1 MFLCTFLFSTKTL
14 QKSNRSCSFLSSFV
28 VVLPWHFNRWITTV
42 TYVLV
47 YLIRLLLLLVQDD
60 LKKKSVPLCSPLKT
74 CYWLPNWGQGD
85 VCLNTCKL
93 ERENGS
99 FLITHHMPKPLFSML
114 KKVFIK
120 DKCSTDLERISADK
134 VLSAQYRTGDKEYV
148 TLFSVMLK
156 IFSILFLK
164 KVQPVSSKEFTY

>member
-1 MFLCTFLFSTKTL
+1 
-14 QKSNRSCSFLSSFV
+14 
-28 VVLPWHFNRWITTV
+28 
-42 TYVLV
+42 
-47 YLIRLLLLLVQDD
+47 
-60 LKKKSVPLCSPLKT
+60 
-74 CYWLPNWGQGD
+74 
-85 VCLNTCKL
+85 
-93 ERENGS
+93 
-99 FLITHHMPKPLFSML
+99 MPKPLFSML

>member
-1 MFLCTFLFSTKTL
+1 M
-14 QKSNRSCSFLSSFV
+14 
-28 VVLPWHFNRWITTV
+28 
-42 TYVLV
+42 
-47 YLIRLLLLLVQDD
+47 
-60 LKKKSVPLCSPLKT
+60 
-74 CYWLPNWGQGD
+74 
-85 VCLNTCKL
+85 CLNTCKL

-156 IFSILFLK
+156 IFSIPSRSAELEEQHGNEKQSIGRTGYRNKDPVGQNLSCASYWK
-164 KVQPVSSKEFTY
+164 KSCP